1 MSANLSLETIKKECL
16 DDILERVSIAT
27 RVDCSSSSILK
38 MLNQNTF
45 NSAIVSKRVSI
56 PDLSRDSYS
65 ANNIEMLTGDK
76 ELTCSSYI
84 EVVVL
89 QQNCT
94 TVLSIQTQHQ

>member
-27 RVDCSSSSILK
+27 RVDCSSSSSSILK

-76 ELTCSSYI
+76 EG
-84 EVVVL
+84 
-89 QQNCT
+89 
-94 TVLSIQTQHQ
+94 

>member
-1 MSANLSLETIKKECL
+1 
-16 DDILERVSIAT
+16 
-27 RVDCSSSSILK
+27 

-76 ELTCSSYI
+76 EG
-84 EVVVL
+84 
-89 QQNCT
+89 
-94 TVLSIQTQHQ
+94 